1 LRNGWRFPNPLSG
14 VKRTWAGAVQMSAFD
29 PKRTCRLSF
38 ALALSFWIVILIR
51 RDLEFD
57 DEAMFVS
64 RFAPLQFMFLSV
76 GKPLPCLG
84 HLFQF
89 LPVSAR
95 SRARHVSAFCGVMKV
110 DFFHRSARPKKR
122 QCHPV
127 IGVSLP
133 FRKSGCRSFEFLI
146 IQLRLLTLSPL
157 GSVLTCRVSPAR
169 ALPTGVGG

>member
-1 LRNGWRFPNPLSG
+1 
-14 VKRTWAGAVQMSAFD
+14 MSAFD

-38 ALALSFWIVILIR
+38 ALALSFWIVIVIR

-76 GKPLPCLG
+76 GKPLPSLG

-110 DFFHRSARPKKR
+110 DFFTEVLAQRSGNATR
-122 QCHPV
+122 
-127 IGVSLP
+127 L
-133 FRKSGCRSFEFLI
+133 SGCRSHLEN
-146 IQLRLLTLSPL
+146 
-157 GSVLTCRVSPAR
+157 PA
-169 ALPTGVGG
+169 ADPSSS